1 MKKYDIVIIGAGPGG
16 YVAAIK
22 AAQLGMSVALVEKEN
37 LGGVC
42 LNWGCIPTKALLKT
56 AHVIASLKEG
66 DFYGFTFDADTHK
79 IDYSVAHKRS
89 RQASAKLVNGISYL
103 IKKHGIELIN
113 KEGKIIAPGKV
124 LIGEGK
130 ETITGDNIIIAAG
143 AKAAGIP
150 GIIPDEKT
158 VITSRGA
165 LGMTKLPKKAVII
178 GAGAIGME
186 FADIWNSYGVDVTII
201 EMMPRLLPTED
212 EDISAEMKTQFVKKG
227 IKILENKKVQSLDK
241 KGDLTKILLS
251 DGGFIDSDIVLISIG
266 ISADIK
272 SVVDETVALETQRGY
287 IKTDDNMR
295 TNIPGIYAVGDITGK
310 LALAHAASAQGI
322 HAVMHIAGKETSDIV
337 YENIPRCVY
346 CSPQVA
352 SAGLTEKQA
361 KERGFDVK
369 TSRFPFSA
377 NGRAVAENETIG
389 FVKIIADKKYNEIL
403 GVHMVGENVT
413 ELIGGVGALIS
424 NEFTVDEITRMIY
437 PHPTR
442 SEVIVEAALSLMGE
456 PLHI

>member
-1 MKKYDIVIIGAGPGG
+1 
-16 YVAAIK
+16 
-22 AAQLGMSVALVEKEN
+22 
-37 LGGVC
+37 
-42 LNWGCIPTKALLKT
+42 
-56 AHVIASLKEG
+56 
-66 DFYGFTFDADTHK
+66 
-79 IDYSVAHKRS
+79 
-89 RQASAKLVNGISYL
+89 
-103 IKKHGIELIN
+103 
-113 KEGKIIAPGKV
+113 
-124 LIGEGK
+124 
-130 ETITGDNIIIAAG
+130 
-143 AKAAGIP
+143 
-150 GIIPDEKT
+150 
-158 VITSRGA
+158 
-165 LGMTKLPKKAVII
+165 
-178 GAGAIGME
+178 
-186 FADIWNSYGVDVTII
+186 
-201 EMMPRLLPTED
+201 
-212 EDISAEMKTQFVKKG
+212 
-227 IKILENKKVQSLDK
+227 
-241 KGDLTKILLS
+241 
-251 DGGFIDSDIVLISIG
+251 
-266 ISADIK
+266 
-272 SVVDETVALETQRGY
+272 
-287 IKTDDNMR
+287 MR

-424 NEFTVDEITRMIY
+424 NEFTVDEITKMIY

>member
-1 MKKYDIVIIGAGPGG
+1 
-16 YVAAIK
+16 
-22 AAQLGMSVALVEKEN
+22 
-37 LGGVC
+37 
-42 LNWGCIPTKALLKT
+42 
-56 AHVIASLKEG
+56 
-66 DFYGFTFDADTHK
+66 
-79 IDYSVAHKRS
+79 
-89 RQASAKLVNGISYL
+89 
-103 IKKHGIELIN
+103 
-113 KEGKIIAPGKV
+113 
-124 LIGEGK
+124 
-130 ETITGDNIIIAAG
+130 
-143 AKAAGIP
+143 
-150 GIIPDEKT
+150 
-158 VITSRGA
+158 
-165 LGMTKLPKKAVII
+165 MTKLPKKAVII

-424 NEFTVDEITRMIY
+424 NEFTVDEITKMIY